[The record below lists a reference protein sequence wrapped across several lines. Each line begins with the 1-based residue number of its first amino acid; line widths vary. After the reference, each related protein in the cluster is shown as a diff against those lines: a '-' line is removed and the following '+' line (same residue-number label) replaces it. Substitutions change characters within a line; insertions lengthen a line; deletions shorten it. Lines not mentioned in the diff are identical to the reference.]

1 MLTAQV
7 SASSLCLSSHRT
19 PDLNQEGI
27 PSLPTHPSP
36 SADGV
41 QDTAPCSSS
50 SPIKTEALEV
60 EIKVKGNGKP
70 FITPN
75 DIDLQDG
82 NNQKTTTIK
91 YLVLSFTIFPLSFLY
106 CSLKSKH
113 GLYPSPSGCSQNSLF
128 SFSFT
133 SSPSPTLPSIY
144 PLEKSAFSWR
154 PKHGYGEKGNKVS
167 KFNHS
172 FKVPKRPNRNRNK
185 TQNLGFLS
193 KNLSFA
199 VNEEGLC
206 LFLGER
212 STRAWSGALTIS
224 DATEM

>member
-60 EIKVKGNGKP
+60 EIKVKGNDKP

-82 NNQKTTTIK
+82 NNQSSTKNPCNHHSIHN
-91 YLVLSFTIFPLSFLY
+91 LIPL
-106 CSLKSKH
+106 
-113 GLYPSPSGCSQNSLF
+113 PSGCSQNSLF
-128 SFSFT
+128 SFT
-133 SSPSPTLPSIY
+133 SSPSPPLPSIE